1 MNNIALSNIGR
12 FFILMIL
19 QILIFNNIDLFSF
32 INPFP
37 YILFIVLYPT
47 NGNKPLLY
55 ISSFLLGLTVD
66 IFSNS
71 GGVHA
76 AASLTLAATRPYLL
90 KISFGVSYHYHNL
103 NIARKVTN
111 DLFKSF
117 EVFTYL
123 SLSILV
129 HHIVLF
135 GLEFLRFNFILEILL
150 RTLLTTIA
158 TLLSSILIILI
169 MKPSKK

>member
-1 MNNIALSNIGR
+1 MNSIVFSNIGR
-12 FFILMIL
+12 FLLLIIL
-19 QILIFNNIDLFSF
+19 QVLIFNNIDLFSF

-37 YILFIVLYPT
+37 YILFIILYTT

-55 ISSFLLGLTVD
+55 LSSFILGLTVD
-66 IFSNS
+66 MFSNS

-76 AASLTLAATRPYLL
+76 AAALILAVSRPYIL
-90 KISFGVSYHYHNL
+90 KISFGVSYQYHNL
-103 NIARKVTN
+103 NITKKVTN
-111 DLFKSF
+111 DLLKSL
-117 EVFTYL
+117 EVLTYITL
-123 SLSILV
+123 CILV

-158 TLLSSILIILI
+158 TLLSCILIILLI
-169 MKPSKK
+169 KPSKR